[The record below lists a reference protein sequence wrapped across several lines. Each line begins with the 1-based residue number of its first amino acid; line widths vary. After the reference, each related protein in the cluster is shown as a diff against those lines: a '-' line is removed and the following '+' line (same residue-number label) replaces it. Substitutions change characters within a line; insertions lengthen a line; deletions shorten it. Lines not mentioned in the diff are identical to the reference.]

1 MKRFD
6 ERDTI
11 FSRMSLQKGSKKYEE
26 YYKSHPELLDNDNRL
41 RNMPDLASAESP
53 TFDPIESRIS
63 KANFMFLNS
72 LRTMVEFN
80 SDTQKK
86 KIKPDE
92 TSKTLK
98 ELPLYYGAKH
108 SGITKMKDYHYYSY
122 RGRIGFGYGEKI
134 TEHLP
139 YGLAFTVEMKR
150 NALNE
155 APGARELTES
165 SRAYVEAAV
174 ISMQLAYFIKELGYN
189 ARVHIDKNYLV
200 LVSLVAYDA
209 GLGVFGRSGLL
220 ITPDFGPA
228 VRIGVVTTDLPLIA
242 DEKLNFNI
250 SEFCK
255 ICNICSTTC
264 PGRAIPRGGREMFNG
279 NLRWRVNQEK
289 CYEFWKK
296 IGTDCGI
303 CMKNC
308 PFGNGIDLSN
318 LNENEYLKNPKLL
331 FERYMS
337 LRTTGLF

>member
-1 MKRFD
+1 MKRYD

-26 YYKSHPELLDNDNRL
+26 YYKNHPELLDIDNRL
-41 RNMPDLASAESP
+41 RNMPDLASPESS
-53 TFDPIESRIS
+53 TFDHIESRIS
-63 KANFMFLNS
+63 EANFGFLDS
-72 LRTMVEFN
+72 LRTMVEFH
-80 SDTQKK
+80 SD
-86 KIKPDE
+86 KPKEKVDNVE
-92 TSKTLK
+92 ISNTLK
-98 ELPLYYGAKH
+98 EIALYYGAKH
-108 SGITKMKDYHYYSY
+108 SGIARMKDTHYYSY

-150 NALNE
+150 NALND

-228 VRIGVVTTDLPLIA
+228 VRIGVITTDLPLIV
-242 DEKLNFNI
+242 DEKLSFNI

-255 ICNICSTTC
+255 ICNICSNTC
-264 PGRAIPRGGREMFNG
+264 PGRAIPRGNRERLNG
-279 NLRWRVNQEK
+279 NFRWRINQEK
-289 CYEFWKK
+289 CYEFWRK

-308 PFGNGIDLSN
+308 PFGNGINLSE
-318 LNENEYLKNPKLL
+318 LNDDEYLKNPKSL
-331 FERYMS
+331 FEKYMS
-337 LRTTGLF
+337 IQTTR